1 MIFRWCAF
9 LLGALVCFGLTSC
22 SGGGGQ
28 VSLQGTGAT
37 FPAPLYQQW
46 FQEFG
51 KKNKDIRVNYQAKGS
66 GAGIQDFK
74 KGLVDFGASD
84 AAMKDEEVKEVE
96 RGVQFLPATAGSI
109 VVGYNL
115 PDLKGELKLSRDA
128 YIGIFLTKITKWN
141 DDKIKADNPG
151 VELPD
156 LKISVIRRAD
166 GAGTTYVFTQH
177 LAAISPEWKAGP
189 GVGTTVEWP
198 KDTIGGK
205 GNDGVTALIK
215 QTPGAIGYIE
225 FGYAEQTK
233 LPTAL
238 LQNKSGNFIKASLE
252 SGQAALAGIEL
263 PSNLRAW
270 APDPEGKEAYP
281 IVTFTWILLY
291 KKYDDPKKLEAIKEV
306 FKYCLTDGQKD
317 AAGLGYIPL
326 PKNVVDAG
334 LKALDGLGK

>member
-22 SGGGGQ
+22 SGGDRIT
-28 VSLQGTGAT
+28 LQGTGAT

-46 FQEFG
+46 FQDYG
-51 KKNKDIRVNYQAKGS
+51 KKHKDVRINYQAKGS
-66 GAGIQDFK
+66 GAGISDFK
-74 KGLVDFGASD
+74 QGLVDFAASD
-84 AAMKDEEVKEVE
+84 AAMKDEEIKEIA
-96 RGVQFLPATAGSI
+96 RGVQLLPVTAGSI
-109 VVGYNL
+109 VLSYNL
-115 PDLKGELKLSRDA
+115 PDFKGELKLSRDA
-128 YIGIFLTKITKWN
+128 YIGIFLGKITKWN
-141 DDKIKADNPG
+141 DEKIKADNPG

-166 GAGTTYVFTQH
+166 GSGTTYVFTQH
-177 LAAISPEWKAGP
+177 LAAISAEWKAGP

-205 GNDGVTALIK
+205 GSDGVTALIK

-225 FGYAEQTK
+225 YGYAEQTK

-238 LQNKSGNFIKASLE
+238 LQNKAGAFVKASME
-252 SGQAALAGIEL
+252 SGQAALAGAEM
-263 PSNLRAW
+263 PSDLRAW
-270 APDPEGKEAYP
+270 VPDPQGKDAYP

-291 KKYDDPKKLEAIKEV
+291 KKYDDAKKLEALKEI
-306 FKYCLTDGQKD
+306 FKFCLTDGQKD
-317 AAGLGYIPL
+317 AGALGYIPL
-326 PKNVVDAG
+326 PKNAVDAS